1 MDYPM
6 FFSKK
11 VFTNLWTFEF
21 VCIFASALFDDMLV
35 IFEKEYLRDLYL
47 GNKPKDKKHRYQP
60 QVVRKYIRTIDLM
73 MAQENVLD
81 LTRYGGLH
89 YEKLTGDKAG
99 FSSVRVN
106 NQYRI
111 EFREIIKEN
120 EVIAQVCSIVEL
132 SNHYE

>member
-1 MDYPM
+1 MQ
-6 FFSKK
+6 
-11 VFTNLWTFEF
+11 
-21 VCIFASALFDDMLV
+21 I

-60 QVVRKYIRTIDLM
+60 QIVRKYVRTIDLM
-73 MAQENVLD
+73 MAQESVLD
-81 LTRYGGLH
+81 LSHYVGLH
-89 YEKLTGDKAG
+89 YEKLTEDKAG
-99 FSSVRVN
+99 LSSVRVN

-120 EVIAQVCSIVEL
+120 EIIAQVCSIVEL

>member
-1 MDYPM
+1 MD
-6 FFSKK
+6 
-11 VFTNLWTFEF
+11 LF
-21 VCIFASALFDDMLV
+21 VPLPVNFDDMQV

-60 QVVRKYIRTIDLM
+60 QIVRKYIRTIDLM

-81 LTRYGGLH
+81 LSRYVGLH

-99 FSSVRVN
+99 LSSVRVN

-111 EFREIIKEN
+111 EFREIIKDN
-120 EVIAQVCSIVEL
+120 EIIARVCSIVEL

>member
-1 MDYPM
+1 MQ
-6 FFSKK
+6 
-11 VFTNLWTFEF
+11 
-21 VCIFASALFDDMLV
+21 I
-35 IFEKEYLRDLYL
+35 IFEKQYLCDLYL

-60 QVVRKYIRTIDLM
+60 EIVRKYIRTIDLM

-81 LTRYGGLH
+81 LSRFGGLH

-99 FSSVRVN
+99 LSSVRVN

-111 EFREIIKEN
+111 EFREIIREN
-120 EVIAQVCSIVEL
+120 EIIAQVCSIVEL